1 MLVGVSNIAMAQN
14 APGSIVERPNQ
25 TSGRNNV
32 DVNQTQLTDNPCP
45 EPKRALSST
54 PDDMAKIQ
62 EDITRFTLCVQ
73 RAQLLERLNEL
84 AQSNI
89 ETIDTALNLTVSNQP
104 PVTDGNATPGIM
116 PSVPMPQLPESVTR
130 LLEDSDASDSPG
142 TIGSGVSSMEQP
154 PKRPSPWRVRDIQGA
169 GGSISARL
177 INNDGMMF
185 KVKQGDN
192 LPEDGGKV
200 QSLSNTMVIIAR
212 DGDTE
217 ILKWVE

>member
-1 MLVGVSNIAMAQN
+1 
-14 APGSIVERPNQ
+14 
-25 TSGRNNV
+25 
-32 DVNQTQLTDNPCP
+32 
-45 EPKRALSST
+45 
-54 PDDMAKIQ
+54 
-62 EDITRFTLCVQ
+62 
-73 RAQLLERLNEL
+73 
-84 AQSNI
+84 
-89 ETIDTALNLTVSNQP
+89 
-104 PVTDGNATPGIM
+104 
-116 PSVPMPQLPESVTR
+116 
-130 LLEDSDASDSPG
+130 
-142 TIGSGVSSMEQP
+142 MEQP

-217 ILKWVE
+217 ILKWVD